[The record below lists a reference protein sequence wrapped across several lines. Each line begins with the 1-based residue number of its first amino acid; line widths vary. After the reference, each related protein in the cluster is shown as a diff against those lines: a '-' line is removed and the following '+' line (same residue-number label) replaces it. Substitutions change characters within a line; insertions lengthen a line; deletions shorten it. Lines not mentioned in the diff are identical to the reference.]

1 MTYLGS
7 LEDSKDSVVQ
17 PLLEKIEV
25 LEKEIESLKK
35 NSEII
40 ISDRGAKFIVE
51 EVIES
56 LKAQGVEEVDIIDLY
71 TKTNLPLKQINRVVE
86 EMGMEDF
93 LEDI

>member
-86 EMGMEDF
+86 DIGMEDF